1 MARQA
6 PINMLFPLLPENTA
20 LLTKF
25 LLLNVFHL
33 YVSTVCLV
41 PRNDIVTG
49 VHFQL
54 RIIVKF

>member
-6 PINMLFPLLPENTA
+6 PINMLFPLIPENTA
-20 LLTKF
+20 VLTKF
-25 LLLNVFHL
+25 ILLTVFHL

-41 PRNDIVTG
+41 PRNDIVTS